1 MIKNQ
6 HTLPEDLNKELQ
18 GILFNL
24 RGFNQTFD
32 SPFLGPYLLSILSNG
47 SIIDVHND
55 NIKID
60 HSGELKKIDCSVH
73 AFFEALLDQMA
84 LDQILLLSSLVKN
97 LISKASSEELIIVF
111 NELLSRVFDWTERG
125 QLSNSNQIPGL
136 INLIFELGN
145 SNSNHKIYNPF
156 CGTADFIHCLEPGQS
171 YLGQD
176 INKRSYYLGVLR
188 SVLVDEY
195 TNNSIHLLNSDPM
208 IDWNPI
214 DIKYDLILAVPPF
227 NLRIE
232 QQKTNV
238 RGDVHFF
245 RNAIQSIEM
254 TGKVVALL
262 PMSFLFS
269 SDKQLLKLRE
279 DLVQLDLIELVLT
292 LPSGALKN
300 TSVQSCIVV
309 LNNSKQRKGQVRF
322 MDASTLIY
330 VGDKKEIAF
339 NPVPLFYQVLNSEDH
354 STYDDYGSLLS
365 TWVENVNIKANE
377 FNLTVGKYFVFEKYP
392 NLPKTY
398 LSEVAEV
405 INSSRNKS
413 ESLGRLVRI
422 GNLKKGLV
430 DYTLKSSELN
440 MIEIDQNA
448 RKIEEDCILM
458 AGHFKQLKPTYFKYS
473 GEPIYISPAI
483 YALRIDKTK
492 TDPFYLVHQ
501 LSTVAT
507 EFQIQ
512 GLSNGTAIPRIS
524 KKDLLSLKIEVPS
537 LDEQE
542 RKITFLKEEYLL
554 KNRESQEWLNEIKEL
569 QQKQKDDLRI
579 KKHRLNQD
587 MNNVASSARTLLNH
601 LRSTGTLHIDQ
612 LINPNTGTTVLK
624 RFESMLS
631 SINNVLN
638 QIDDLP
644 NEMKFDE
651 PETIDIEELV
661 RWVIEQRPISED
673 DKYSLDL
680 FIDKESFKYGDKEG
694 EFITPY
700 VDFSRNDFLE
710 LYNNI
715 VENAILH
722 GFIEDKNYT
731 FKIEITGDLGG
742 GRVSVLFGNNGKAF
756 PDGMSE
762 RYSIKGEKAGVN
774 ANEGIGSWKV
784 WSIAEHF
791 NSKIKVHDLP
801 NDEFPIWIE
810 LIIPLKTNW
819 DV

>member
-1 MIKNQ
+1 MKENQ
-6 HTLPEDLNKELQ
+6 HPLSQDLQKDVRDIISHLREL
-18 GILFNL
+18 NESV
-24 RGFNQTFD
+24 N
-32 SPFLGPYLLSILSNG
+32 SPSIGLYFLSILING
-47 SIIDVHND
+47 SVASLED
-55 NIKID
+55 NKIKLD
-60 HSGELKKIDCSVH
+60 HSNEQKKLGQSLH
-73 AFFEALLDQMA
+73 AYFETLIIQYGA
-84 LDQILLLSSLVKN
+84 DQILSIYSLVKN
-97 LISKASSEELIIVF
+97 LIQRASRDELISVF
-111 NELLSRVFDWTERG
+111 NQLLSKLTDWSEMG
-125 QLSNSNQIPGL
+125 QLSMSNQIPGL
-136 INLIFELGN
+136 INLIFGLGN
-145 SNSNHKIYNPF
+145 SRPSDKIYNPF
-156 CGTADFIHCLEPGQS
+156 CGTADVTQFLKKGQN
-171 YLGQD
+171 YFGQE
-176 INKRSYYLGVLR
+176 INNLDYYIGVLR
-188 SVLVDEY
+188 SIIADNE
-195 TNNSIHLLNSDPM
+195 TNTLINLHNSDPLS
-208 IDWNPI
+208 DWNPMNE
-214 DIKYDLILAVPPF
+214 KYDLILALPPF
-227 NLRIE
+227 NHRYDKIQNSNRL
-232 QQKTNV
+232 
-238 RGDVHFF
+238 DVQFF
-245 RNAIQSIEM
+245 RNAIDSLAM
-254 TGKVVALL
+254 NGKVVALM

-269 SDKQLLKLRE
+269 SDKQLSKLRE
-279 DLVQLDLIELVLT
+279 DIVKSDLLDLVLT

-801 NDEFPIWIE
+801 KDEFPIWIE